1 MEPPAPESGER
12 QRARWRI
19 VLTEDDRPVRDR
31 LVRIV
36 GGWDRGELL
45 AVCTTLAEATE
56 AIGAHE
62 IDLLITDLRL
72 PDGNG
77 IDAIRLLR
85 ARHPAAEAMV
95 ISILADERTVLDAIE
110 AGASGYLL
118 KDADPRDLIEAIDD
132 LMAGQSPISPSIAR
146 VLVRRLADRND
157 APTASEPRSAAPPT
171 ALTPRETDIL
181 WGIAKGFTYG
191 ELAERLG
198 ISKQTVPVHIRNIY
212 RKLQASNRSEAVY
225 EAARLGLIRL

>member
-1 MEPPAPESGER
+1 
-12 QRARWRI
+12 
-19 VLTEDDRPVRDR
+19 
-31 LVRIV
+31 
-36 GGWDRGELL
+36 RGELL

-110 AGASGYLL
+110 AGASGDLL

-171 ALTPRETDIL
+171 ALTPRET
-181 WGIAKGFTYG
+181 
-191 ELAERLG
+191 
-198 ISKQTVPVHIRNIY
+198 
-212 RKLQASNRSEAVY
+212 
-225 EAARLGLIRL
+225 